1 MMFDAHQTVAFS
13 LAGLVL
19 GGASFAALRVNT
31 ALYVAGAMWPSLT
44 LHAARLGIVAAGLV
58 VAARQGASP
67 LLAGAAGLVV
77 ARWIAVRLWGRV
89 A

>member
-1 MMFDAHQTVAFS
+1 MTPGAYQVAAFA
-13 LAGLVL
+13 LAGLAL
-19 GGASFAALRVNT
+19 GAASFAALRLNT
-31 ALYVAGAMWPSLT
+31 ALYVAGDVWRSLA
-44 LHAARLGIVAAGLV
+44 LHFARLALVVAGLV
-58 VAARQGASP
+58 LAAREGAGP